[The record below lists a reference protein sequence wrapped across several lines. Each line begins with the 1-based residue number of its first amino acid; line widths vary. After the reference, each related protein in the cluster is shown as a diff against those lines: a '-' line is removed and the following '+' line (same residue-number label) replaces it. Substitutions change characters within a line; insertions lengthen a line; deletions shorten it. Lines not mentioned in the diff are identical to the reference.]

1 MLPEKI
7 CMLPWISIETSPI
20 GTARP
25 CCLAKDEIT
34 REQRQ
39 QNIILK
45 KILLEEIY
53 HSRYMQNLRKD
64 FLAW

>member
-25 CCLAKDEIT
+25 CCLALDEIT
-34 REQRQ
+34 RDNGTKYSLNE
-39 QNIILK
+39 NS
-45 KILLEEIY
+45 LEEIY
-53 HSRYMQNLRKD
+53 HSPYMQELRQE
-64 FLAW
+64 F